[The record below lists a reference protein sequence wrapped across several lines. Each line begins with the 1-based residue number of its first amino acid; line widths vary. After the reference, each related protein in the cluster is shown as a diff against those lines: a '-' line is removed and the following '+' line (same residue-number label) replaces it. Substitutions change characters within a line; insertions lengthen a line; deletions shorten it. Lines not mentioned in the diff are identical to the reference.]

1 LTLRREI
8 NNYCIVIV
16 AWTGFSFRLVALA
29 CSDASSL
36 FPTYLFTGMTEG
48 RELEKIDMF
57 LRQGLMGGKR
67 IPVVWGGTFDLLQML
82 HENADI
88 DVGEFGQATD
98 GIVETESAE
107 QAKTIPWAARYMKCK
122 DEVQTVCQ
130 EEPRFCSNCWYDRDD
145 GIKPEKGQL
154 DRPKGQVKWH
164 PGWRTHQL
172 TGRNLAFALLE
183 ALQAAINIWNEG
195 VMGAYHGSKV

>member
-1 LTLRREI
+1 M
-8 NNYCIVIV
+8 IVD
-16 AWTGFSFRLVALA
+16 WTGFSFRLVALA

-36 FPTYLFTGMTEG
+36 FPTYVFTGMTEG
-48 RELEKIDMF
+48 SESEIVDMF
-57 LRQGLMGGKR
+57 LRQGLMGGNR

-98 GIVETESAE
+98 GILETESAE

-122 DEVQTVCQ
+122 DEAQYVCQ
-130 EEPRFCSNCWYDRDD
+130 EEPRFCSKCWCDRDD
-145 GIKPEKGQL
+145 GIKPEKGQVSHAKA
-154 DRPKGQVKWH
+154 KGQVKWH
-164 PGWRTHQL
+164 PGWRPHQL
-172 TGRNLAFALLE
+172 TGRNLAFAVLE
-183 ALQAAINIWNEG
+183 ALQAATNIWNEG

>member
-1 LTLRREI
+1 
-8 NNYCIVIV
+8 
-16 AWTGFSFRLVALA
+16 
-29 CSDASSL
+29 
-36 FPTYLFTGMTEG
+36 
-48 RELEKIDMF
+48 
-57 LRQGLMGGKR
+57 
-67 IPVVWGGTFDLLQML
+67 ML

-98 GIVETESAE
+98 GIVEVESAE

-122 DEVQTVCQ
+122 DEVQSLCQ
-130 EEPRFCSNCWYDRDD
+130 EEPRFCSKCWYDRDD

-154 DRPKGQVKWH
+154 DPPKGQVKWH

-172 TGRNLAFALLE
+172 TGRNLAFAVLE

-195 VMGAYHGSKV
+195 VMGAYHGSKVWSVLDNIRWFGLFADFF